1 MKIEIKNPEDLRIIR
16 AGLKLYVRNA
26 RAAGGTMKGLA
37 KDGIATSLSEE
48 AEDVEQRLVAMFD
61 EQGTLPLAGSDD
73 DGDDDTP
80 AKKRK

>member
-1 MKIEIKNPEDLRIIR
+1 VKIEIKNPEDLRIIR

-61 EQGTLPLAGSDD
+61 EQGTLPLDSGAGQDD
-73 DGDDDTP
+73 DE
-80 AKKRK
+80 